1 MGSRLRRALIV
12 RKGIFDMLTVEVIFY
27 DRNYVTFPSKDFGS
41 ILVDMKRISGRGMDD
56 VREMIIRS

>member
-1 MGSRLRRALIV
+1 
-12 RKGIFDMLTVEVIFY
+12 MLTVEVIFY